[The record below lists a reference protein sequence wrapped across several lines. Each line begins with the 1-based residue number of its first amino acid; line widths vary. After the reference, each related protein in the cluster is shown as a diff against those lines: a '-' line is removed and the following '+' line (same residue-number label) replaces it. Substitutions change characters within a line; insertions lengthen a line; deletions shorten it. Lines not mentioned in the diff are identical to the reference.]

1 MPPKPVLFAALWIQ
15 IWWGCQT
22 QDWVG
27 STDFHSS
34 RDHTLA
40 GPPWEGFRESRRCS
54 RDTYPESYITEFILT
69 YEDNRGSTFALR
81 RSTLDSGLGGQRGKP
96 QNERQHSLS
105 QFTRGEKP
113 ILVATDVAAR

>member
-1 MPPKPVLFAALWIQ
+1 MTVTL
-15 IWWGCQT
+15 T
-22 QDWVG
+22 VG
-27 STDFHSS
+27 TSLCPYGFSTV
-34 RDHTLA
+34 
-40 GPPWEGFRESRRCS
+40 
-54 RDTYPESYITEFILT
+54 TEV
-69 YEDNRGSTFALR
+69 NRGSTFALR

>member
-22 QDWVG
+22 QGWVG

-40 GPPWEGFRESRRCS
+40 GPLWEGFRESRRCS
-54 RDTYPESYITEFILT
+54 RDTYPESYITEFTLV
-69 YEDNRGSTFALR
+69 YENSSQRRMLRDATERDGVAMDQDTFLQPEPEIR
-81 RSTLDSGLGGQRGKP
+81 ISKP
-96 QNERQHSLS
+96 E
-105 QFTRGEKP
+105 
-113 ILVATDVAAR
+113 A